1 MACEAFTGGLG
12 EIVAERVIAGVAS
25 MLLIIGSAAA
35 DASVGASGADASVGD
50 APAGAW
56 IGNAGAGALVGNS
69 GAAGMI
75 GSAAAGALVG
85 NAGPAGL
92 VGNAAAGALGDG
104 ARVDSVYARAGVP
117 LLWSTEGRPTAQA
130 SELIAL
136 LNDVEAFGLRPQD
149 YGVDSITAAAAGLG
163 ASSEPRAISDFDR
176 ALTAATWRLL
186 SDLHYGRV
194 DPRRAGFELPE
205 PRRDLDLPAAVAG
218 LATAPSVA
226 DAVAAVEPPFYHYV
240 LLKLALSRYRELA
253 ADPALTRLPP
263 LDRRSLKFGDHYAGA
278 PALRRL
284 LLGEGDLPAD
294 ADAPGDA
301 TLLDAALV
309 AGLAHFQRRHGLS
322 TDGSL
327 GASTYAAL
335 TVPLSARVR
344 QIELTLERWRWLPVP
359 DSPPII
365 VNIPE
370 FRLFAFDTTA
380 DFADSIVQIPVIV
393 GETNPAK
400 RTPVFVGEMKTVV
413 FRPYWDVPHDIVVRE
428 MIPKIAAHPEYLVRN
443 HLEIVRGETDDAL
456 PVDPSPDNVAA
467 LARGELRL
475 RQLPGDDNSLGLIK
489 FLFPN
494 IHDVYLHSTPARG
507 LFQASRRAFSHGCIR
522 VQDPVGLAEFV
533 LRNAPG
539 EWPRAAIEAAMQNGK
554 NDQRVA
560 LERPIPVMILYG
572 TVIATEAGPVQFFDD
587 IYGHDRR
594 LADLLGL
601 APPVRSAALR

>member
-1 MACEAFTGGLG
+1 MRTLTQLAITGVALLLLVIGRADAEALAGTSR
-12 EIVAERVIAGVAS
+12 ADAGV
-25 MLLIIGSAAA
+25 
-35 DASVGASGADASVGD
+35 
-50 APAGAW
+50 
-56 IGNAGAGALVGNS
+56 GNAGARALVDGS
-69 GAAGMI
+69 G
-75 GSAAAGALVG
+75 
-85 NAGPAGL
+85 
-92 VGNAAAGALGDG
+92 
-104 ARVDSVYARAGVP
+104 VDSVEAVYARAGVP
-117 LLWSTEGRPTAQA
+117 LLWTREGRLTAQA
-130 SELIAL
+130 SELVAV
-136 LNDVEAFGLRPQD
+136 LNDVEAFGLRPED
-149 YGVDSITAAAAGLG
+149 YGVDTITATAAELRG
-163 ASSEPRAISDFDR
+163 SSEAPVLSDFDR
-176 ALTAATWRLL
+176 ALTAAAWRLL

-205 PRRDLDLPAAVAG
+205 PRRDLDLPAAVAA
-218 LATAPSVA
+218 LAAAPQVA

-240 LLKLALSRYRELA
+240 LLKLALARYRALA
-253 ADPALTRLPP
+253 ADPSLTQLPP
-263 LDRRSLKFGDHYAGA
+263 LAARSLKFDDHYAGA

-284 LLGEGDLPAD
+284 LLAEGDLPAD
-294 ADAPGDA
+294 AGSQVDTAVPSSTGAKGDSA
-301 TLLDAALV
+301 GAKGDSSRARVDSAGAKLDTTLLDPSLI

-322 TDGSL
+322 ADGSL

-335 TVPLSARVR
+335 TVPLSLRVR

-380 DFADSIVQIPVIV
+380 DFADSMLQIPVIV

-400 RTPVFVGEMKTVV
+400 RTPVFVGDMKTVV
-413 FRPYWDVPHDIVVRE
+413 FRPYWDVPHDIAVRE
-428 MIPKIAAHPEYLVRN
+428 MIPKIAARPEYLARN
-443 HLEIVRGETDDAL
+443 HLEIVRGMGDDAQ
-456 PVDPSPDNVAA
+456 PVDPSPENVAA
-467 LARGELRL
+467 LARGELRM

-494 IHDVYLHSTPARG
+494 VHDVYLHSTPARG

-533 LRNAPG
+533 LRDAPG
-539 EWPRAAIEAAMQNGK
+539 EWTRAAIEAAMQDGK